1 MVSLSAS
8 FVVDNG
14 ERSTLKHY
22 ETARHFWSP
31 PSDVTEMFSCY
42 DDDTLRSLVDKHAP
56 FADVKLHAHPN
67 APWYD
72 SRCQVEKAKTRRL
85 ERAYRKVKNEE
96 SFRACSG
103 VVREGQRG
111 RNAPGGTCPKGS
123 IFVFKKIF

>member
-8 FVVDNG
+8 FAVDNG
-14 ERSTLKHY
+14 ERSTSKHY
-22 ETARHFWSP
+22 VDDLRSSPLLVNP
-31 PSDVTEMFSCY
+31 PSDLTDMFSCY
-42 DDDTLRSLVDKHAP
+42 DDTLRSLVDKHAP

-96 SFRACSG
+96 SL
-103 VVREGQRG
+103 VVYLLPSVEHFLI
-111 RNAPGGTCPKGS
+111 A
-123 IFVFKKIF
+123 V